1 MDNSKKKTIGIIL
14 GLLALI
20 AVLGI
25 TYAFV
30 TKTLTGSKKV
40 TITAGTLS
48 LVLDEKNEI
57 TISDALPMY
66 DAVGMIQEEV
76 FNFDLI
82 NETSNPT
89 DYTIKLKKV
98 STGNE
103 LSESDVKYYLTKDG
117 VGTPALLSS
126 LTDGVVDTGTIE
138 GTDTIEYSLRLWI
151 NEDVTDKN
159 AINGKSLSYKL
170 EVEASMAEIKGPSS
184 SFVDTLEE
192 KIDTATTI
200 NFGAIS
206 SATNGRGI
214 YKYTEDGEDIYYW
227 RGAVTDNHVIFGGY
241 CWEMVR
247 TTKTGGIKMIYD
259 GVPVEANGVQ
269 TCPNIGSNS
278 LLSVGNIKFNK
289 SYNDNAYV
297 GYMYGLTGV
306 TAELS
311 GPQCIKLNSAGTGAE
326 IGAETSVA
334 ECTANNGKWVTTAYE
349 STHANVVNSN
359 IKGEIDKWFSTSSL
373 NTEENLEKIEDAVY
387 CNDRSIDPTAGSVQ
401 GWTGY
406 TTLGYGT
413 NKTVYNAT
421 TRVGYKVTNPQPSLE
436 CTNVNDRFTVKK
448 ENGNGDLTYPVGLL
462 TADEIVLAGGLY
474 GLSNTDYYLNIG
486 SSNYYWALS
495 PSDFA
500 SSDAFGFL
508 VFSTGD
514 LYSYRVFSMRGV
526 RPVISLVP
534 ETTFKTETDGTETNP
549 YVVE

>member
-306 TAELS
+306 TAEPS
-311 GPQCIKLNSAGTGAE
+311 SPQCIKLNSAGTAAE
-326 IGAETSVA
+326 VGTETTKETCEQA
-334 ECTANNGKWVTTAYE
+334 GGKWATTAYE

-387 CNDRSIDPTAGSVQ
+387 CNDRRIDTVS
-401 GWTGY
+401 GY
-406 TTLGYGT
+406 GNGLGYGENQTAYMARNRFDT
-413 NKTVYNAT
+413 NKTT
-421 TRVGYKVTNPQPSLE
+421 SIPDLSCSK
-436 CTNVNDRFTVKK
+436 NDSFTVRD

-474 GLSNTDYYLNIG
+474 GSNNRDYYLYTG
-486 SSNYYWALS
+486 QYYWALF
-495 PSDFA
+495 PNHFD
-500 SSDAFGFL
+500 SSLAYGFYVNSSGTL
-508 VFSTGD
+508 APAIAVNT
-514 LYSYRVFSMRGV
+514 YGV
-526 RPVISLVP
+526 RPVVSLAASTP
-534 ETTFKTETDGTETNP
+534 FASGGDGSEGAP

>member
-14 GLLALI
+14 GVCAFV
-20 AVLGI
+20 AVI
-25 TYAFV
+25 SVTYAFV
-30 TKTLTGSKKV
+30 TKTLTGTKKV

-103 LSESDVKYYLTKDG
+103 LAESDVKYYLTKEG
-117 VGTPALLSS
+117 VGTPALLST

-159 AINGKSLSYKL
+159 AIAGKSLSYKL
-170 EVEASMAEIKGPSS
+170 AVEASMAEIKGPS
-184 SFVDTLEE
+184 FLDTLEE
-192 KIDTATTI
+192 KVDTTSTI

-247 TTKTGGIKMIYD
+247 TTKTGGVKIIYD
-259 GVPVEANGVQ
+259 GTPVEVDGVK
-269 TCPNIGSNS
+269 TCPNTGSNS
-278 LLSVGNIKFNK
+278 QLSSTSAFN
-289 SYNDNAYV
+289 SSRNDNAYV

-311 GPQCIKLNSAGTGAE
+311 GPQCIKLNSAGTAAE
-326 IGAETSVA
+326 VGTETTKETCEQA
-334 ECTANNGKWVTTAYE
+334 GGKWATTAYE
-349 STHANVVNSN
+349 STHANVVNST
-359 IKGEIDKWFSTSSL
+359 IKGVIDEWFSTSSL

-387 CNDRSIDPTAGSVQ
+387 CNDRRIDTVS
-401 GWTGY
+401 GY
-406 TTLGYGT
+406 GNGLGYGT
-413 NKTVYNAT
+413 NKTAYMTRNRFYANKT
-421 TRVGYKVTNPQPSLE
+421 TSIPDLSCSK
-436 CTNVNDRFTVKK
+436 NDSFTVRD

-462 TADEIVLAGGLY
+462 TADEIVLAGGLFD
-474 GLSNTDYYLNIG
+474 SNNTDYYLNVG
-486 SSNYYWALS
+486 SGNYYWALS
-495 PSDFA
+495 PLIFTDSYAYEF
-500 SSDAFGFL
+500 FVYPG
-508 VFSTGD
+508 GR
-514 LYSYRVFSMRGV
+514 LYYYGVYIPHGV
-526 RPVISLVP
+526 RPVVSLAASTP
-534 ETTFKTETDGTETNP
+534 FASGGDGSETAP